1 MLKAFTA
8 FTNEIDNIEQAVSEL
23 VTQLDMRDKLLKNS
37 VGIISCY
44 AEYLDS
50 GVVKAL
56 SSRLPFDLLG
66 TTTIAN
72 ASRGEVGEMMLTL
85 MVLTSDDMSFSVGL
99 TEPILGESEEPIRAA
114 YEAAAAKLPQKAN
127 LIISFAP
134 LLLNVGG
141 DYFINAFDRITGGVP
156 NFGTI
161 TVDNNADYHEASII
175 FNGEAYRDRYAFI
188 LAEGNIAPTFY
199 VGNISEERVFAE
211 KGAVTAAVGNQLQ
224 AVNGVS
230 VTDYL
235 LSIGLTKDDSGMI
248 PGINSFPIIVDY
260 NDGTSPVARAMF
272 ALTPEGYA
280 VCGGDI
286 PVGATLSIGEFDA
299 LEIQD
304 TARRTLQ
311 QAVEK
316 SGKSIFLMYSCV
328 GRYFAQGSDQLV
340 EAEGIRDIMQQACL
354 PYLFAYSGGEL
365 CPVHGHDGSTSNRNH
380 NNTLI
385 ICAL

>member
-8 FTNEIDNIEQAVSEL
+8 FTNEIDNTDLAVSEL
-23 VTQLDMRDKLLKNS
+23 LSQLGMEDKLLRNS
-37 VGIISCY
+37 IGILSCY
-44 AEYLDS
+44 TEYLDS
-50 GVVKAL
+50 GVVKEL
-56 SSRLPFDLLG
+56 SKRLPFDVLG

-72 ASRGEVGEMMLTL
+72 ASRGEVGEMMLNL
-85 MVLTSDDMSFSVGL
+85 MVLTSDDISFSTGL
-99 TEPILGESEEPIRAA
+99 TDPILAESEEPIRAA
-114 YEAAAAKLPQKAN
+114 YEAAASKLSGKAE

-141 DYFINAFDRITGGVP
+141 DYFINAFDKISGGIP
-156 NFGTI
+156 NFGAI
-161 TVDNNADYHEASII
+161 TVDHNPDYHQASVIC
-175 FNGEAYRDRYAFI
+175 NGEAYRDRYAFV
-188 LAEGNIAPTFY
+188 LAAGNISPRFY
-199 VGNISEERVFAE
+199 VGNISEEKVFSE

-230 VTDYL
+230 VTEYL
-235 LSIGLTKDDSGMI
+235 LSIGLSKDENGTI
-248 PGINSFPIIVDY
+248 AGINSFPIIVDY

-304 TARRTLQ
+304 TAKKTLQ
-311 QAVEK
+311 KVLEE

-328 GRYFAQGSDQLV
+328 GRYFAQGENPTV
-340 EAEGIRDIMQQACL
+340 EAEGLRDIMQAANL

-365 CPVHGHDGSTSNRNH
+365 CPVYGHDGAVSNRNH

>member
-23 VTQLDMRDKLLKNS
+23 LSQLDMEDKLLENS
-37 VGIISCY
+37 IGIVSCY
-44 AEYLDS
+44 TEYLES
-50 GVVKAL
+50 GVIAEL
-56 SSRLPFDLLG
+56 SRRLPFDVLG

-72 ASRGEVGEMMLTL
+72 ASRGEVGEMMLNL
-85 MVLTSDDMSFSVGL
+85 MVLTSDDVSFSTGL

-114 YEAAAAKLPQKAN
+114 YESAAAKLSGKAD

-141 DYFINAFDRITGGVP
+141 DFFINAFDRVTGGIP
-156 NFGTI
+156 NFGAI
-161 TVDNNADYHEASII
+161 TVDHNPDYGQASVIY
-175 FNGEAYRDRYAFI
+175 NGEAYRDRYAFI
-188 LAEGNIAPTFY
+188 LAQGNLSPAFY
-199 VGNISEERVFAE
+199 IGNISEEKVFSE
-211 KGAVTAAVGNQLQ
+211 KGAVTASVGNQLQ

-235 LSIGLTKDDSGMI
+235 LSIGLTKDENGTI

-260 NDGTSPVARAMF
+260 HDGTAPVARAMF

-286 PVGATLSIGEFDA
+286 PVGAALSIGEFDP

-304 TARRTLQ
+304 TAKRTLQ
-311 QAVEK
+311 NVLEE
-316 SGKSIFLMYSCV
+316 SGKSIFLMYSCI
-328 GRYFAQGSDQLV
+328 GRYFAQGANPMV
-340 EAEGIRDIMQQACL
+340 EAEGIRDLMKKAGL

-365 CPVHGHDGSTSNRNH
+365 CPVYDHNGDVSNRNH